1 MSPAP
6 SDTVEF
12 SRPVEIHR
20 LGDSELVHKISAT
33 AEELTALARRFD
45 ILAIDRLEAKVTLRR
60 MRAGLKLAGRLDAD
74 VVQACVATTEPVPA
88 TVSHDFTVI
97 YGDITESADVEIGL
111 DDNDPVE
118 PMPEGP
124 LDIGEAVA
132 QELALALDPYPRAA
146 AAVVDQRWIEPES
159 GAKRANPFAALSKL
173 TKGKS

>member
-1 MSPAP
+1 MSQTP

-33 AEELTALARRFD
+33 AEERAALARRFD
-45 ILAIDRLEAKVTLRR
+45 ILAVDRLEAKVTLRR
-60 MRAGLKLAGRLDAD
+60 TRAGLKLAGRLDAD

-97 YGDITESADVEIGL
+97 YGDISEGADVEIDL
-111 DDNDPVE
+111 DENDPVE
-118 PMPEGP
+118 PMPEGA

-132 QELALALDPYPRAA
+132 QELALALDPYPRAPGA
-146 AAVVDQRWIEPES
+146 AIDQRWIEPES
-159 GAKRANPFAALSKL
+159 EAKPVNPFAALAKL